1 MIYRSDSSPALLQ
14 QREQLL
20 SCGGMCVQNEEL
32 ENHHGSRTNS
42 KLDISHAK
50 MGGVERG
57 NMRQVPGGLKAQI
70 GSRPPRCEKKCI
82 LCGHCEPILVPAF
95 PQYKSGRRHAALVS
109 FSSRFEDSSNYKP
122 MNWKCKCGNMIFN
135 P

>member
-1 MIYRSDSSPALLQ
+1 MGNSCRIHSCRHLLHLIHFILVLNTVKIIVTV
-14 QREQLL
+14 E
-20 SCGGMCVQNEEL
+20 
-32 ENHHGSRTNS
+32 GSRTNS